1 MERLEFFLFRNYS
14 VAIKT
19 WLSQTVALSRY
30 PNAQNVQVY
39 YMTPEKAYAKYLSP
53 VVNGLT
59 VNPVITFMLMNPQ
72 YGVEE
77 NSLGFVS
84 DVVTYQSTGIVRYV
98 KPLLVYKLL
107 YQLSIYTIL
116 QSDCDVILYQ
126 IMSNA
131 SKNRKAA
138 VAVDGQWAEI
148 MASDFRNEIALE
160 PGDAQD
166 KLIRMGIDLTVPRA
180 YLPRD
185 YFDYPIITNVSGFTL
200 DENLQIVP
208 SITS

>member
-1 MERLEFFLFRNYS
+1 MAEKLEFFLFRNYS

-30 PNAQNVQVY
+30 PTAQNVQVY
-39 YMTPEKAYAKYLSP
+39 YMTPEKAFSKYLAP
-53 VVNGLT
+53 VVNGEN
-59 VNPVITFMLMNPQ
+59 VAPVITFMLMNPQ
-72 YGVEE
+72 YGETE
-77 NSLGFVS
+77 NSLGFAS
-84 DVVTYQSTGIVRYV
+84 DVVTYQNTGVVRYV

-107 YQLSIYTIL
+107 YQLSIHTIL
-116 QSDCDVILYQ
+116 QSDMDIILYQ

-138 VAVDGQWAEI
+138 VTVDGQWAEI
-148 MASDFRNEIALE
+148 MSSDFRNEIVLE

-166 KLIRMGIDLTVPRA
+166 KILRYGLDLTIPRA

-185 YFDYPIITNVSGFTL
+185 WTDYQSITNIEL
-200 DENLQIVP
+200 DENIQVVP
-208 SITS
+208 KIT

>member
-1 MERLEFFLFRNYS
+1 MAEKLEFFLFRNYS

-19 WLSQTVALSRY
+19 WLSQTVGLSRY
-30 PNAQNVQVY
+30 PNAQNVQVF
-39 YMTPEKAYAKYLSP
+39 YMTPEKAYSKYLSP

-59 VNPVITFMLMNPQ
+59 VNPIITFMLMNPQ
-72 YGVEE
+72 YGEAE
-77 NSLGFVS
+77 NSLGFAN
-84 DVVTYQSTGIVRYV
+84 DVVTYQNTGVVRYV

-107 YQLSIYTIL
+107 YQLSVYTIL
-116 QSDCDVILYQ
+116 QSDMDVILYQ

-148 MASDFRNEIALE
+148 MASDFRNEIVLE

-166 KLIRMGIDLTVPRA
+166 KLLRYGLDLTIPRA

-185 YFDYPIITNVSGFTL
+185 WTDYQTITDIEL
-200 DENLQIVP
+200 DENLQVVTK
-208 SITS
+208 IT